1 MIRSRRARS
10 SKRVRRTCTE
20 TLYVPGQ
27 ICPETI
33 FVPGHYFGVPPLFFR
48 EKFHLFRRGLGDGS
62 RRGVARDGPAT
73 IDLSV
78 PFARDVAESCN
89 DTLKLQCPHVGQDI
103 FFVFPT
109 FFFTKKYFGLTGFCM
124 GGAAP
129 DRILFSLMQEVIMNA
144 MLLRC
149 SSVSSVTSKK
159 AGIK

>member
-1 MIRSRRARS
+1 MYRDTLCPWTNMSRDD
-10 SKRVRRTCTE
+10 
-20 TLYVPGQ
+20 
-27 ICPETI
+27 ICPGTL
-33 FVPGHYFGVPPLFFR
+33 FRCLPLFFR

-73 IDLSV
+73 VDLSV

-89 DTLKLQCPHVGQDI
+89 NTLKVTVSTCRARH
-103 FFVFPT
+103 FYVFPT

-159 AGIK
+159 AGTK